1 MDSGGGGARRVPYGT
16 PDPGV
21 SDCNRVSIKG
31 TGTMRKPILALLA
44 ALTLAGCGGPVL
56 GTTDLSQSAPG
67 KFATPLTYG
76 LPVAYFP
83 ITIRRDAGC
92 NLTASLDKPV
102 FARDPKW
109 NLRLDY
115 FHHGYTNDSLS
126 FQTDD
131 VGLLT
136 AINTTSENQTLAA
149 VDQAFAVAAQAGKL
163 FALSAPKTGKTCT
176 AFNVTYV
183 FNPLEASQRA
193 ALNALLDANDGADKV
208 AVGDVTLAG
217 TTEKYDGDACAAGG
231 CVLPQP
237 DYCIAA
243 DKTTNQCIYFRRMR
257 SFVLPVLDKDSNTR
271 VDLTFQAPDAAIYAI
286 PMRRA
291 DFVKFDVKLSF
302 DHGVLTGYSSNNPS
316 QVVAVLQIPSDLIK
330 DIVGLNGA
338 GR

>member
-1 MDSGGGGARRVPYGT
+1 
-16 PDPGV
+16 
-21 SDCNRVSIKG
+21 
-31 TGTMRKPILALLA
+31 MRKPILALLA

-56 GTTDLSQSAPG
+56 GTTDLSKSAPG
-67 KFATPLTYG
+67 KFSTPLTYG

-83 ITIRRDAGC
+83 ITIKRDASC

-102 FARDPKW
+102 FARDPNW

-115 FHHGYTNDSLS
+115 FHHGYTNDTLT

-149 VDQAFAVAAQAGKL
+149 IDQAFAVAAQAGKL
-163 FALSAPKTGKTCT
+163 FALAAPKTGKSCT
-176 AFNVTYV
+176 AFNITYV

-193 ALNALLDANDGADKV
+193 ALNALLDANDGDDKV

-217 TTEKYDGDACAAGG
+217 TAENYAGDACAAGG
-231 CVLPQP
+231 CTLPLP
-237 DYCIAA
+237 DYCLAA
-243 DKTTNQCIYFRRMR
+243 DKTTNQCVYFRRMR
-257 SFVLPVLDKDSNTR
+257 SFVLPVLDKDSNTH

-291 DFVKFDVKLSF
+291 DFVKFDVKLTF
-302 DHGVLTGYSSNNPS
+302 DHGVLTGYTSSDPS
-316 QVVAVLQIPSDLIK
+316 QVLAVLQIPSDLIK
-330 DIVGLNGA
+330 DIVGLNSSSSA
-338 GR
+338 TK